1 MRISDWSSD
10 VFSPDL
16 STQPIVALPTR
27 RVVGVEALLRWRH
40 PERGPIPPD
49 QFIPLA
55 EGTGLIGQLGVLVLR
70 RALAAVASMREIPGR
85 EDLYVSVNMSAN
97 DLSAADLVEAVRQ
110 ALLTESLPGSALRLE
125 LTESAA
131 MADADQA
138 TRVLTELKDLGVAI
152 SIDDF
157 GPGYS
162 SLSR

>member
-49 QFIPLA
+49 QFIPVA
-55 EGTGLIGQLGVLVLR
+55 EETGLIGQLGRLVLR
-70 RALAAVASMREIPGR
+70 RALAAVASMRQIPGR

-110 ALLTESLPGSALRLE
+110 ALPTESLPGSALVLE
-125 LTESAA
+125 LTEKNGGSSVGKVGVR
-131 MADADQA
+131 
-138 TRVLTELKDLGVAI
+138 TCECRWGPDL
-152 SIDDF
+152 
-157 GPGYS
+157 
-162 SLSR
+162 